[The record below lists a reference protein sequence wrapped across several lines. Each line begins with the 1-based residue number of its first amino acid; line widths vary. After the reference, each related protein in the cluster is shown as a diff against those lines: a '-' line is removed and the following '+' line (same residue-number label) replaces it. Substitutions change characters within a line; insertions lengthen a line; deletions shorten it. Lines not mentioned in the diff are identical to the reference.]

1 MEALKNTAQFFLF
14 SLTFGMIIFSP
25 IVNSKDIGGG
35 FFRLLNT
42 ICGAS
47 LLVALVFYAGNFGI
61 LNTPLFIGLIPLV
74 SFFFVGLKHQ
84 DIKSTGMWIHYLIQS
99 AALIGILFLFNGP
112 GFLDQLFFFSSSLI
126 LGIITFSMI
135 LGHWYLVTP
144 KLSEKPL
151 KITIFFLW
159 FLLLF
164 KIIFSTIAFFRTK
177 ELLELSN
184 SFLVIIFSMRMLW
197 GYLIIGLLSYYAYR
211 LIKMRSI
218 QSATGVLYVM
228 TFFVLIGELISNYI
242 FFKYGIYL

>member
-14 SLTFGMIIFSP
+14 SLTFGMMIFSP

-42 ICGAS
+42 ICGVS
-47 LLVALVFYAGNFGI
+47 LFIALVFYGGNFG
-61 LNTPLFIGLIPLV
+61 LINSTSLMGIV
-74 SFFFVGLKHQ
+74 VLGSFFFASLKHKDQ
-84 DIKSTGMWIHYLIQS
+84 KSTGMWFHYFFQCG
-99 AALIGILFLFNGP
+99 ALVAILFLFNGP
-112 GFLDQLFFFSSSLI
+112 GFFDQLFFFSSSLI

-151 KITIFFLW
+151 KISIYFLW
-159 FLLLF
+159 ILLLF
-164 KIIFSTIAFFRTK
+164 KIVFSIFAFFGNK
-177 ELLELSN
+177 QDLEFSN
-184 SFLVIIFSMRMLW
+184 SFMVMIFSMRMLW
-197 GYLIIGLLSYYAYR
+197 GYFIIGLLSYFAYR

-242 FFKYGIYL
+242 YFKYGIYL

>member
-14 SLTFGMIIFSP
+14 SLTFGMIVFSP

-42 ICGAS
+42 ICGVS
-47 LLVALVFYAGNFGI
+47 LLVALVFYAGNFGF
-61 LNTPLFIGLIPLV
+61 LNTHFFIGLLALG

-84 DIKSTGMWIHYLIQS
+84 DNKSVGMWIHYSIQS
-99 AALIGILFLFNGP
+99 IALISILF
-112 GFLDQLFFFSSSLI
+112 FLNEPRFSDQLFFFSSSLI

-151 KITIFFLW
+151 KITMYFLW
-159 FLLLF
+159 FLIVF
-164 KIIFSTIAFFRTK
+164 KIIFSILAFLGNKETI
-177 ELLELSN
+177 ELSN

-197 GYLIIGLLSYYAYR
+197 GYLIIGLLSYFAFR
-211 LIKMRSI
+211 LISMRSI

-242 FFKYGIYL
+242 YFKYGIYL